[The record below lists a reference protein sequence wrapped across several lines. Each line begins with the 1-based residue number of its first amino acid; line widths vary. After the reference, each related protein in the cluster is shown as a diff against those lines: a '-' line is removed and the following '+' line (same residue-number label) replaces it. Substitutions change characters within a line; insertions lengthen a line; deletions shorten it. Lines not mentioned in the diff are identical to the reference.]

1 MDITSIIGQIF
12 LPISLAI
19 IMFGMGLSLVSDD
32 FVRLFAYPKAVLVGL
47 CNQLLFLPLIG
58 FAIVVLFDL
67 NPTMAIGVMILSLC
81 PGGPTS
87 NLITQVSRG
96 NIGLSVT
103 LTALASLITVFT
115 IPILLSKAI
124 AYFTGDTDVVIQLP
138 ILETML
144 QILVITVIPISIG
157 MMIRKRREAFALS
170 MEKPMRTASTVLFV
184 IIFLIIIIANKD
196 NLTQAMKEVGLPTLL
211 LNLSTMGLGFVS
223 AKLFGITGKSQIS
236 ITIESGIQNGT
247 LAFVIATTILNNFEM
262 GLPTGAYSIW
272 MFITGGFL
280 MWRLGNKEEIEL
292 LKTFH

>member
-1 MDITSIIGQIF
+1 MDITSIIGQIL

-19 IMFGMGLSLVSDD
+19 IMFGMGLSLVSGD
-32 FVRLFAYPKAVLVGL
+32 FTRLFTYPKAVLVGL
-47 CNQLLFLPLIG
+47 CNQLMFLPLIG
-58 FAIVVLFDL
+58 FTIVVLFGL
-67 NPTMAIGVMILSLC
+67 NPSMAIGVMIISIC

-103 LTALASLITVFT
+103 LTALSSLITVFT
-115 IPILLSKAI
+115 IPIILSKFI
-124 AYFTGDTDVVIQLP
+124 TYFSGDTDVVIQIP

-144 QILVITVIPISIG
+144 QILVITVIPVSIG
-157 MMIRKRREAFALS
+157 MMIRKRREAFALR

-196 NLTQAMKEVGLPTLL
+196 NLIQAIKEVGLPTLL
-211 LNLSTMGLGFVS
+211 LNLSTMGLGYLS

-247 LAFVIATTILNNFEM
+247 LAFVIATTMLNNLEM

-272 MFITGGFL
+272 MFLTGGIL
-280 MWRLGNKEEIEL
+280 MWRLGSKEN
-292 LKTFH
+292 

>member
-19 IMFGMGLSLVSDD
+19 IMFGMGLSLVTDD

-58 FAIVVLFDL
+58 FAIIVLFDL

-87 NLITQVSRG
+87 NLISQVSRG

-144 QILVITVIPISIG
+144 QILVITIIPISIG

-280 MWRLGNKEEIEL
+280 MWRLGNKEV
-292 LKTFH
+292 

>member
-1 MDITSIIGQIF
+1 MDITTIIGQIF

-19 IMFGMGLSLVSDD
+19 IMFGMGLGLVTGD
-32 FVRLFAYPKAVLVGL
+32 FVRLFSFPKAVLVGL
-47 CNQLLFLPLIG
+47 CNQLLLLPLIG

-67 NPTMAIGVMILSLC
+67 NPSMAIGVMIISVC

-124 AYFTGDTDVVIQLP
+124 AYFTGNTGVIIQLP
-138 ILETML
+138 ILETMV
-144 QILVITVIPISIG
+144 QILVITIIPIYIG
-157 MMIRKRREAFALS
+157 MMIRKQKEAFALS

-184 IIFLIIIIANKD
+184 IIFLVIIIANKD
-196 NLTQAMKEVGLPTLL
+196 NLGQAMKEVGLATLL
-211 LNLSTMGLGFVS
+211 LNLLTMGLGFLT
-223 AKLFGITGKSQIS
+223 AKLFGIAGNSQIT

-262 GLPTGAYSIW
+262 GLPAGAYSIW
-272 MFITGGFL
+272 MFITGGLL
-280 MWRLGNKEEIEL
+280 MWRLGGKGN
-292 LKTFH
+292 

>member
-1 MDITSIIGQIF
+1 MDITSIIGQIL

-19 IMFGMGLSLVSDD
+19 IMFGMGLSLVSGD
-32 FVRLFAYPKAVLVGL
+32 FTRLFTYPKAVLVGL

-58 FAIVVLFDL
+58 FVIVVLFGL
-67 NPTMAIGVMILSLC
+67 NPSMAIGVMIISMC

-103 LTALASLITVFT
+103 LTALSSLITVFT
-115 IPILLSKAI
+115 IPILLSKFI
-124 AYFTGDTDVVIQLP
+124 AYFSGDTDVVIQIP

-144 QILVITVIPISIG
+144 QILVITVIPVSIG
-157 MMIRKRREAFALS
+157 MMIRKRREAFALR

-196 NLTQAMKEVGLPTLL
+196 NLIQAMKEVGLPTLL
-211 LNLSTMGLGFVS
+211 LNLSTMGLGYLS

-247 LAFVIATTILNNFEM
+247 LAFVIATTMLNNLEM

-272 MFITGGFL
+272 MFLTGGIL
-280 MWRLGNKEEIEL
+280 MWRLGSKEN
-292 LKTFH
+292 

>member
-1 MDITSIIGQIF
+1 MDITMIIGQIF

-19 IMFGMGLSLVSDD
+19 IMFGMGLSLVTDD

-58 FAIVVLFDL
+58 FTIVVLFGL
-67 NPTMAIGVMILSLC
+67 NPTMAIGIMILSVC

-87 NLITQVSRG
+87 NLITQISRG

-124 AYFTGDTDVVIQLP
+124 AYFTGDSDVIIQLP

-157 MMIRKRREAFALS
+157 MMIRKRREAFALR

-211 LNLSTMGLGFVS
+211 LNLSTMGLGYLS

-247 LAFVIATTILNNFEM
+247 LAFVIATTMLNNFEM

-272 MFITGGFL
+272 MFVTGGFL
-280 MWRLGNKEEIEL
+280 MWRLGK
-292 LKTFH
+292 KRD

>member
-1 MDITSIIGQIF
+1 MDITPIIGQIL
-12 LPISLAI
+12 LPISLVI
-19 IMFGMGLSLVSDD
+19 IMFGMGLSLVSGD
-32 FVRLFAYPKAVLVGL
+32 FTRLFTYPKAVLVGL

-58 FAIVVLFDL
+58 FVIVVLFGL
-67 NPTMAIGVMILSLC
+67 NPSMAIGVMIISIC

-103 LTALASLITVFT
+103 LTALASLMTVFT
-115 IPILLSKAI
+115 IPILLSKFI
-124 AYFTGDTDVVIQLP
+124 AYFSGDTDVVIQIP

-144 QILVITVIPISIG
+144 QILVITVIPVSIG
-157 MMIRKRREAFALS
+157 MMIRKRREAFALR

-196 NLTQAMKEVGLPTLL
+196 NLIQAMKEVGLPTLL
-211 LNLSTMGLGFVS
+211 LNVSTMGLGYLS

-247 LAFVIATTILNNFEM
+247 LAFVIATTMLNNLEM

-272 MFITGGFL
+272 MFLTGGIL
-280 MWRLGNKEEIEL
+280 MWRLGSKEN
-292 LKTFH
+292 

>member
-1 MDITSIIGQIF
+1 MDITPIIGQIL

-19 IMFGMGLSLVSDD
+19 IMFGMGLSLVSGD
-32 FVRLFAYPKAVLVGL
+32 FTRLFTYPKAVLVGL

-58 FAIVVLFDL
+58 FVIVVLFGL
-67 NPTMAIGVMILSLC
+67 NPSMAIGVMIISIC

-103 LTALASLITVFT
+103 LTALSSLITVFT
-115 IPILLSKAI
+115 IPILLSKFI
-124 AYFTGDTDVVIQLP
+124 AYFSGDTDVVIQIP

-144 QILVITVIPISIG
+144 QILVITVIPVSIG
-157 MMIRKRREAFALS
+157 MMIRKRREAFALR

-184 IIFLIIIIANKD
+184 IIFFIIIIANKD

-247 LAFVIATTILNNFEM
+247 LAFVIATTMLNNFEM

-272 MFITGGFL
+272 MFISGGFL
-280 MWRLGNKEEIEL
+280 MWRLGNKGD
-292 LKTFH
+292 

>member
-1 MDITSIIGQIF
+1 MDITPIIGQIL

-19 IMFGMGLSLVSDD
+19 IMFGMGLSLVSGD
-32 FVRLFAYPKAVLVGL
+32 FTRLFTYPKAVLVGL

-58 FAIVVLFDL
+58 FVIVVLFGL
-67 NPTMAIGVMILSLC
+67 NPSMAIGVMIISIC

-103 LTALASLITVFT
+103 LTALSSLITVFT
-115 IPILLSKAI
+115 IPILLSKFI
-124 AYFTGDTDVVIQLP
+124 AYFSGDTDVVIQIP

-144 QILVITVIPISIG
+144 QILVITVIPVSIG
-157 MMIRKRREAFALS
+157 MMIRKRREAFALR

-196 NLTQAMKEVGLPTLL
+196 NLIQAMKDVGLPTLL
-211 LNLSTMGLGFVS
+211 LNLSTMGLGYLS

-247 LAFVIATTILNNFEM
+247 LAFVIATTMLNNLEM

-272 MFITGGFL
+272 MFLTGGIL
-280 MWRLGNKEEIEL
+280 MWRLGSKEN
-292 LKTFH
+292 

>member
-1 MDITSIIGQIF
+1 MDITPIIGQIL

-19 IMFGMGLSLVSDD
+19 IMFGMGLSLVSGD
-32 FVRLFAYPKAVLVGL
+32 FTRLFTYPKAVLVGL

-58 FAIVVLFDL
+58 FVVVVLFGL
-67 NPTMAIGVMILSLC
+67 NPSMAIGVMIISIC

-103 LTALASLITVFT
+103 LTALSSLITVFT
-115 IPILLSKAI
+115 IPILLSKFI
-124 AYFTGDTDVVIQLP
+124 AYFSGDTDVVIQIP

-144 QILVITVIPISIG
+144 QILVITVIPVSIG
-157 MMIRKRREAFALS
+157 MMIRKRREAFALR

-196 NLTQAMKEVGLPTLL
+196 NLIQAMKEVGLPTLL
-211 LNLSTMGLGFVS
+211 LNLSTMGLGYLS

-247 LAFVIATTILNNFEM
+247 LAFVIATTMLNNLEM

-272 MFITGGFL
+272 MFLTGGIL
-280 MWRLGNKEEIEL
+280 MWRLGSKEN
-292 LKTFH
+292 

>member
-19 IMFGMGLSLVSDD
+19 IMFGMGLSLVSGD
-32 FVRLFAYPKAVLVGL
+32 FTRLFTYPKAVLVGL

-58 FAIVVLFDL
+58 FAIVVLFGL
-67 NPTMAIGVMILSLC
+67 NPSMAIGVMIISIC

-103 LTALASLITVFT
+103 LTALSSLITVFT
-115 IPILLSKAI
+115 IPILLSKFI
-124 AYFTGDTDVVIQLP
+124 AYFSGDTDIVIQIP

-144 QILVITVIPISIG
+144 QILVITVIPVSIG
-157 MMIRKRREAFALS
+157 MMIRKRREAFALR

-196 NLTQAMKEVGLPTLL
+196 NLIQAMKEVGLPTLL
-211 LNLSTMGLGFVS
+211 LNLSTMGLGYLS

-247 LAFVIATTILNNFEM
+247 LAFVIATTMLNNLEM

-272 MFITGGFL
+272 MFLTGGIL
-280 MWRLGNKEEIEL
+280 MWRLGNKEN
-292 LKTFH
+292 

>member
-1 MDITSIIGQIF
+1 MDITMIIGQIF

-19 IMFGMGLSLVSDD
+19 IMLGMGLSLVTAD
-32 FVRLFAYPKAVLVGL
+32 FTRLLAYPKAVVVGL

-58 FAIVVLFDL
+58 FAIVVLFEL
-67 NPTMAIGVMILSLC
+67 NPTMAIGVMILSVC

-115 IPILLSKAI
+115 IPVLLSKAI

-144 QILVITVIPISIG
+144 QILMITVIPISIG
-157 MMIRKRREAFALS
+157 MLIRKRREAFALR

-211 LNLSTMGLGFVS
+211 LNLSTMGLGYLS

-247 LAFVIATTILNNFEM
+247 LAFVIATTMLNNLEM

-280 MWRLGNKEEIEL
+280 MWRLGK
-292 LKTFH
+292 KRD

>member
-1 MDITSIIGQIF
+1 MDITPIIGQIL

-19 IMFGMGLSLVSDD
+19 IMFGMGLSLVSGD
-32 FVRLFAYPKAVLVGL
+32 FTRLFTYPKAVLVGL

-58 FAIVVLFDL
+58 FVIVVLFGL
-67 NPTMAIGVMILSLC
+67 NPSMAIGVMIISIC

-103 LTALASLITVFT
+103 LTALASLMTVFT
-115 IPILLSKAI
+115 IPILLSKFI
-124 AYFTGDTDVVIQLP
+124 AYFSGNTDVVIQIP

-144 QILVITVIPISIG
+144 QILVITVIPVSIG
-157 MMIRKRREAFALS
+157 MMIRKRREAFALR

-196 NLTQAMKEVGLPTLL
+196 NLIQAMKEVGLPTLL
-211 LNLSTMGLGFVS
+211 LNLSTMGLGYLS

-247 LAFVIATTILNNFEM
+247 LAFVIATTMLNNLEM

-272 MFITGGFL
+272 MFLTGGIL
-280 MWRLGNKEEIEL
+280 MWRLGSKEN
-292 LKTFH
+292 

>member
-1 MDITSIIGQIF
+1 MDITTIIGQIF

-19 IMFGMGLSLVSDD
+19 IMFGMGLGLVTGD
-32 FVRLFAYPKAVLVGL
+32 FVRLFSFPKAVLVGL
-47 CNQLLFLPLIG
+47 CNQLLLLPLIG

-67 NPTMAIGVMILSLC
+67 NPSMAIGVMIISVC

-103 LTALASLITVFT
+103 LTAIASLITVFT

-124 AYFTGDTDVVIQLP
+124 AYFTGNSGIIIQLP
-138 ILETML
+138 ILETMV
-144 QILVITVIPISIG
+144 QILVITIIPISIG
-157 MMIRKRREAFALS
+157 MMIRKRNEGFAVR

-184 IIFLIIIIANKD
+184 IIFLVIIIANKD
-196 NLTQAMKEVGLPTLL
+196 NLVQAMKEVGLATLL
-211 LNLSTMGLGFVS
+211 LNLLTMGLGFLT
-223 AKLFGITGKSQIS
+223 AKLFGIAGNSQIT

-272 MFITGGFL
+272 MFITGGIL
-280 MWRLGNKEEIEL
+280 MWRLGSKKE
-292 LKTFH
+292 

>member
-1 MDITSIIGQIF
+1 MDITSIIGQIL

-19 IMFGMGLSLVSDD
+19 IMFGMGLSLVSGD
-32 FVRLFAYPKAVLVGL
+32 FTRLFTYPKAVLVGL
-47 CNQLLFLPLIG
+47 FNQLMLLPLIG
-58 FAIVVLFDL
+58 FTIVVLFGL
-67 NPTMAIGVMILSLC
+67 NPSMAIGVMIISIC

-103 LTALASLITVFT
+103 LTALASLMTVFT
-115 IPILLSKAI
+115 IPILLSKFI
-124 AYFTGDTDVVIQLP
+124 AYFSGDTDVVIQIP

-144 QILVITVIPISIG
+144 QILVITVIPVSIG
-157 MMIRKRREAFALS
+157 MMIRKRREAFALR

-196 NLTQAMKEVGLPTLL
+196 NLIQAMKEVGLPTLL
-211 LNLSTMGLGFVS
+211 LNLSTMGLGYLS

-247 LAFVIATTILNNFEM
+247 LAFVIATTMLNNLEM

-272 MFITGGFL
+272 MFLTGGIL
-280 MWRLGNKEEIEL
+280 MWRLGSKEN
-292 LKTFH
+292 

>member
-1 MDITSIIGQIF
+1 MIIGQIF

-19 IMFGMGLSLVSDD
+19 IMLGMGLSLVTDD
-32 FVRLFAYPKAVLVGL
+32 FVRLFTYPKAVLVGL

-67 NPTMAIGVMILSLC
+67 NPTMAIGVMILSVC

-124 AYFTGDTDVVIQLP
+124 AYLTGDTDVVIQLP

-157 MMIRKRREAFALS
+157 MLIRKRREAFALR

-196 NLTQAMKEVGLPTLL
+196 NLTQAMKVVGLPTLL
-211 LNLSTMGLGFVS
+211 LNLSTMGMGYLS

-247 LAFVIATTILNNFEM
+247 LAFVIATTMLDNLEM

-280 MWRLGNKEEIEL
+280 MWRLGKKED
-292 LKTFH
+292 

>member
-1 MDITSIIGQIF
+1 MDITSIIGQIL

-19 IMFGMGLSLVSDD
+19 IMFGMGLSLVSAD
-32 FVRLFAYPKAVLVGL
+32 FTRLFTHPKAVLVGL

-58 FAIVVLFDL
+58 FAIVVLFGL
-67 NPTMAIGVMILSLC
+67 NPSMAIGVMIISIC

-87 NLITQVSRG
+87 NLITQVSCG

-115 IPILLSKAI
+115 IPILLSKFI
-124 AYFTGDTDVVIQLP
+124 AYFSGDNEVIIQIP

-144 QILVITVIPISIG
+144 QILVITVIPVSIG
-157 MMIRKRREAFALS
+157 MMVRKRREAFALR

-196 NLTQAMKEVGLPTLL
+196 NLIQAMKEVGLPTLL
-211 LNLSTMGLGFVS
+211 LNLSTMGLGYLS

-247 LAFVIATTILNNFEM
+247 LAFVIATTMLNNLEM

-272 MFITGGFL
+272 MFLTGGIL
-280 MWRLGNKEEIEL
+280 MWRLGS
-292 LKTFH
+292 

>member
-19 IMFGMGLSLVSDD
+19 IMFGMGLSLVTDD

-58 FAIVVLFDL
+58 FAIIVLFDL

-87 NLITQVSRG
+87 NLISQVSRG

-223 AKLFGITGKSQIS
+223 AKLFGITGRSQIS

-280 MWRLGNKEEIEL
+280 MWRLGNKEV
-292 LKTFH
+292 

>member
-1 MDITSIIGQIF
+1 MIIGQIF

-19 IMFGMGLSLVSDD
+19 IMFGMGLSLVKDD
-32 FVRLFAYPKAVLVGL
+32 FVRLFAHPKAVLVGL

-58 FAIVVLFDL
+58 FAIVLLFDL
-67 NPTMAIGVMILSLC
+67 NPSMAIGMMILSVC

-103 LTALASLITVFT
+103 LTALASLITIFT

-124 AYFTGDTDVVIQLP
+124 TYFTGDTDVVIQVP

-157 MMIRKRREAFALS
+157 MMIRKQREAFALR
-170 MEKPMRTASTVLFV
+170 MEKPMQTASTVLFV

-196 NLTQAMKEVGLPTLL
+196 NLTQAFKEVGLPTLL
-211 LNLSTMGLGFVS
+211 LNLSTMGLGYLS

-247 LAFVIATTILNNFEM
+247 LAFVIATTMLNNLEM

-280 MWRLGNKEEIEL
+280 MWRLGK
-292 LKTFH
+292 KGD

>member
-1 MDITSIIGQIF
+1 MDITTIIGQIF

-19 IMFGMGLSLVSDD
+19 IMFGMGLGLVTGD
-32 FVRLFAYPKAVLVGL
+32 FVRLFSFPKAVLVGL
-47 CNQLLFLPLIG
+47 CNQLLLLPLIG

-67 NPTMAIGVMILSLC
+67 NPSMAIGVMIISVC

-124 AYFTGDTDVVIQLP
+124 AYFTGNSGIIIQLP
-138 ILETML
+138 ILETMV
-144 QILVITVIPISIG
+144 QILVITIIPISIG
-157 MMIRKRREAFALS
+157 MMIRKRNEGFAVR

-184 IIFLIIIIANKD
+184 IIFLVIIIANKD
-196 NLTQAMKEVGLPTLL
+196 NLVQAMKEVGLATLL
-211 LNLSTMGLGFVS
+211 LNLLTMGLGFLT
-223 AKLFGITGKSQIS
+223 AKLFGIAGNSQIT

-272 MFITGGFL
+272 MFITGGIL
-280 MWRLGNKEEIEL
+280 MWHLGSKKE
-292 LKTFH
+292 